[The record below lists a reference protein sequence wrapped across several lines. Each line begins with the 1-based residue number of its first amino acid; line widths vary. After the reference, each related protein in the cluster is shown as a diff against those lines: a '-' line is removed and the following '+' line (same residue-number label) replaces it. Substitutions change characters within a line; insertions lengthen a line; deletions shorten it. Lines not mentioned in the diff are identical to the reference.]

1 MRYTH
6 ARTTHTGEGG
16 MKDRRD
22 PESRE
27 LYKGG
32 LWHRKEKI
40 VKKKGIYIL
49 YISPGPSGPR
59 SHRQATWLVSRTKQS
74 PPPPNPFSKAVGQG
88 GYLENQLRN
97 GGIRVFVVVPSKSWM
112 TVS

>member
-59 SHRQATWLVSRTKQS
+59 SHRQATWLVSRTKQLI
-74 PPPPNPFSKAVGQG
+74 PPPRTPFQKRLGK
-88 GYLENQLRN
+88 
-97 GGIRVFVVVPSKSWM
+97 VVI
-112 TVS
+112 

>member
-59 SHRQATWLVSRTKQS
+59 SHRQATWLVSRTKQLI
-74 PPPPNPFSKAVGQG
+74 PPPNPFSKAVGQG